1 MNYDENSVPLLGRT
15 NDDFTLYIDI
25 GEAIDSR
32 IPKMFIGSVDMSSYL
47 TITGDSTFILHID
60 ASKMALLGVGT
71 FQYDII
77 LEIDA
82 DNNKFLFGGI
92 FTINKGVT
100 P

>member
-15 NDDFTLYIDI
+15 NDDFTLSIDV
-25 GEAIDSR
+25 GEPISSR
-32 IPKMFIGSVDMSSYL
+32 IPKMFIGSIDMSSYFV
-47 TITGDSTFILHID
+47 ITGANTFVLNIN
-60 ASKMALLGVGT
+60 ASKMTLLGVGT